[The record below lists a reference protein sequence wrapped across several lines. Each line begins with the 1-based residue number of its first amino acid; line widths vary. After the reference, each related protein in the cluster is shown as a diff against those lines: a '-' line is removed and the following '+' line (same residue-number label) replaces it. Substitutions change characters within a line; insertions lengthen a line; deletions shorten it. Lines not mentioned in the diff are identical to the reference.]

1 METGK
6 PNSRLGVSAA
16 LAAFGSWGVAPIFFK
31 WLGAAPLLEI
41 IAHRVLWSLPV
52 LVGFLLLRDGRAF
65 FGRMRL
71 SRRQIIGLL
80 MSGSILAVN
89 WLLFVWAVNNDQVLA
104 TSLGY
109 FINPLFNVLL
119 GYLFLRE
126 RLSPLSLAAVL
137 VAALG
142 TAYLTWYLG
151 VAPWISLGIAFSFG
165 SYGLLRKKLDVGP
178 MIGLL
183 WESLLLSTPAILYL
197 IWVSVHQDRAF
208 GHVSSQLDVL
218 LALSG
223 LVTVLPLIWFN
234 VAARN
239 MTFITLGFFQYIS
252 PTLTFLLAVFIYGEK
267 FTQGHAVAF
276 TCIWSALLVISIER
290 LVRAHRKRNELQ

>member
-1 METGK
+1 MDDGNY
-6 PNSRLGVSAA
+6 NSRLGVSAA
-16 LAAFGSWGVAPIFFK
+16 LAAFISWGIAPIYFK
-31 WLGAAPLLEI
+31 WLSAAPALEI

-52 LVGFLLLRDGRAF
+52 LAGFLLLRDGRSF
-65 FGRMRL
+65 LSRMRL
-71 SRRQIIGLL
+71 TSRQIIGLL

-89 WLLFVWAVNNDQVLA
+89 WLLYVWAINEGQVLA

-109 FINPLFNVLL
+109 FINPLVNVLL
-119 GYLFLRE
+119 GYLFLHE
-126 RLSPLSLAAVL
+126 RLSPLSVVAVL
-137 VAALG
+137 MTALG

-151 VAPWISLGIAFSFG
+151 VAPWISFGLAFSFG
-165 SYGLLRKKLDVGP
+165 VYGFLRKKLDVGP

-183 WESLLLSTPAILYL
+183 WESILLSAPAILYL
-197 IWVSVHQDRAF
+197 VWATMRQDRSF
-208 GHVSSQLDVL
+208 GHVSGQLDFL

-239 MTFITLGFFQYIS
+239 MTYITLGFFQYIS
-252 PTLTFLLAVFIYGEK
+252 PTLAFLLAVFIYGES

-276 TCIWSALLVISIER
+276 SCIWLALAVISVER
-290 LVRAHRKRNELQ
+290 LVRSQRQRNQLQ

>member
-1 METGK
+1 METG
-6 PNSRLGVSAA
+6 NEHSRLGVSAA
-16 LAAFGSWGVAPIFFK
+16 LAAFVTWGVAPIYFK
-31 WLGAAPLLEI
+31 WLGAAPPLEI

-52 LVGFLLLRDGRAF
+52 LVGFLLWRDGRAF

-80 MSGSILAVN
+80 MSGLILAIN

-183 WESLLLSTPAILYL
+183 WESILLSTPAILYL
-197 IWVSVHQDRAF
+197 IWVSVHQDGAF
-208 GHVSSQLDVL
+208 GHVSGQLDIL

-239 MTFITLGFFQYIS
+239 MTLGTLGFFQYIS
-252 PTLTFLLAVFIYGEK
+252 PTLTFLLAVFIYGEN
-267 FTQGHAVAF
+267 FTRGHAVAF

-290 LVRAHRKRNELQ
+290 LVRSHRQRNNLR